1 MKVIGGAAIV
11 ALGYLIAGGGTAG
24 GAAIAA
30 GTAGAGAP
38 AGVAVASTS
47 VAAGKALAATGGGVM
62 SAGLAL
68 LASDASGGSGGNGNN
83 NDSNSSDGSGNNGA
97 NNRRLTNRAGRIAE
111 ETGYSK
117 RQIRDAIHNV
127 KREGLPRSGPR
138 SNPDVQVDLNTGEV
152 YPEASRGVPAQDS
165 IGNIFDFLP

>member
-1 MKVIGGAAIV
+1 MMVVGGGAMIT
-11 ALGYLIAGGGTAG
+11 LGYLIAGGGTAG

-30 GTAGAGAP
+30 GTGGAGAP
-38 AGVAVASTS
+38 AGAAVVSAG
-47 VAAGKALAATGGGVM
+47 VAAGKAIAATGSGVM

-68 LASDASGGSGGNGNN
+68 LASDASGDSGGNGNN
-83 NDSNSSDGSGNNGA
+83 NDSNSPDGSGNNGG
-97 NNRRLTNRAGRIAE
+97 NNRRLTNREGRIAE

-117 RQIRDAIHNV
+117 GQIRDAIHNV

-152 YPEASRGVPAQDS
+152 YPEVNRGVPAQDS